1 MTGSIDLRSRRVRR
15 IALAVSV
22 VAALSSAFFALRSVG
37 SFRLLRSAY
46 EAGAPATSSLR
57 PWMTLAYVSA
67 TYRAP
72 EAELLE
78 RLALPAKTDP
88 DTSLRTL
95 AEREGVSLLDYV
107 RRVQRAV
114 ARAAAPAERA
124 ASGSSWLGPIGDE
137 FLSAVLIYGY
147 PALGLTILLGSIGL
161 PVPDGFAATFAGSLA
176 AEGRMDW
183 LWAGAI
189 TLVASVLGDAAA
201 YWFGRA
207 FGCRILERHG
217 RWFGY
222 TPERSVRVK
231 LLFERWGSW
240 TVLVTRT
247 FVSYLSAAVS
257 VLAGAGRYRL
267 SAFLAWTVLGRL
279 VWTSAYLGLGYGIGA
294 DLQAATDFLK
304 NLSGLL
310 ASLTVLVASTLFAL
324 GYGPDA
330 SRAPSI
336 VGDKPR
342 GRRRRPG

>member
-1 MTGSIDLRSRRVRR
+1 M
-15 IALAVSV
+15 
-22 VAALSSAFFALRSVG
+22 AALSSVLFGLRSVG

-46 EAGAPATSSLR
+46 EAGAPMTSSVR
-57 PWMTLAYVSA
+57 PWMTLAYVST

-95 AEREGVSLLDYV
+95 AEREGVSLLEYV
-107 RRVQRAV
+107 QRVQRAV
-114 ARAAAPAERA
+114 ARAAPAAPAERA
-124 ASGSSWLGPIGDE
+124 SSGSSWLGPIGDE

-207 FGCRILERHG
+207 FGRRILERHG

-247 FVSYLSAAVS
+247 FVSYLSAVVS

-267 SAFLAWTVLGRL
+267 SGFLAWTVLGRL

-294 DLQAATDFLK
+294 NLQAATDFLK

-310 ASLTVLVASTLFAL
+310 LSLTILVASGLIAAGHARTL
-324 GYGPDA
+324 
-330 SRAPSI
+330 RA
-336 VGDKPR
+336 
-342 GRRRRPG
+342 